1 MALFRSDSQPDPT
14 MASKPRTAAPVSSAE
29 QHNIIGSGSVV
40 EGTLRAGGN
49 VHVSGTVNGNVEVDG
64 RTVVMPGGVIDGELV
79 STSAEVGGHVKGQ
92 VRCSERLVLKPTAV
106 VDGDIH
112 TAKLVI
118 EDGAT
123 FNGRC
128 QMGAAAAPRS
138 GSRDAAP
145 DRQRRVISPEV
156 QKDAA

>member
-1 MALFRSDSQPDPT
+1 MAKT
-14 MASKPRTAAPVSSAE
+14 RTSAPVSSAD

-79 STSAEVGGHVKGQ
+79 SSSAEVGGRVKGH
-92 VRCSERLVLKPTAV
+92 VRCSDRLVLKPTAV
-106 VDGDIH
+106 IDGDIQ
-112 TAKLVI
+112 TVKLVI

-128 QMGAAAAPRS
+128 QMGPTAGQRRS
-138 GSRDAAP
+138 GESRGDRTRSAPATEAKNAA
-145 DRQRRVISPEV
+145 
-156 QKDAA
+156 

>member
-1 MALFRSDSQPDPT
+1 MAKQ
-14 MASKPRTAAPVSSAE
+14 RTAPVASAD
-29 QHNIIGSGSVV
+29 QHNIIGAGSTV

-64 RTVVMPGGVIDGELV
+64 RTVVMQGGVIDGELT
-79 STSAEVGGHVKGQ
+79 STSAEIAGRVKGQ
-92 VRCSERLVLKPTAV
+92 VRCSERLVLKPTAMI
-106 VDGDIH
+106 DGDIQ

-128 QMGAAAAPRS
+128 EMGASAGNRT
-138 GSRDAAP
+138 GSRGGD
-145 DRQRRVISPEV
+145 QRRVLSPEA
-156 QKDAA
+156 KDAA

>member
-1 MALFRSDSQPDPT
+1 MAKSRS
-14 MASKPRTAAPVSSAE
+14 AAPVSAAD
-29 QHNIIGSGSVV
+29 QHNIIGAGSVV

-49 VHVSGTVNGNVEVDG
+49 VHVAGTIHGNVEVKG
-64 RTVVMPGGVIDGELV
+64 RTVVMPGGTVDGELT

-92 VRCSERLVLKPTAV
+92 VTCSERLVLKPTAV
-106 VDGDIH
+106 IDGDIR

-128 QMGAAAAPRS
+128 QMGAQAS
-138 GSRDAAP
+138 GAVAP
-145 DRQRRVISPEV
+145 DRQRRVVEAERE
-156 QKDAA
+156 AA

>member
-1 MALFRSDSQPDPT
+1 MAKQRS
-14 MASKPRTAAPVSSAE
+14 ASPVTSAE
-29 QHNIIGSGSVV
+29 QHNIIGSGSTV

-49 VHVSGTVNGNVEVDG
+49 VHISGTVNGNVEVEG
-64 RTVVMPGGVIDGELV
+64 RTVVMPGGVIDGELI

-106 VDGDIH
+106 VDGDIQ
-112 TAKLVI
+112 TVKLVI

-128 QMGAAAAPRS
+128 QMGANAGTRT
-138 GSRDAAP
+138 GSREAASSAS
-145 DRQRRVISPEV
+145 QRRVLGSEA
-156 QKDAA
+156 KDAA

>member
-1 MALFRSDSQPDPT
+1 MALFRSESSPTPT
-14 MASKPRTAAPVSSAE
+14 MAKTRPAPAGNPAE
-29 QHNIIGSGSVV
+29 QHNIIGAGSVV

-49 VHVSGTVNGNVEVDG
+49 VHVSGTINGSVEVKG
-64 RTVVMPGGVIDGELV
+64 RTVVMPGGTVDGELT

-92 VRCSERLVLKPTAV
+92 VTCSERLVLKPTAV
-106 VDGDIH
+106 IDGDIR

-128 QMGAAAAPRS
+128 QMGAQAGVQASGAP
-138 GSRDAAP
+138 AP
-145 DRQRRVISPEV
+145 QRRTIE
-156 QKDAA
+156 KEAA